1 MAKRSGLV
9 FVDNHLTMIA
19 YLRGKVLEKKHD
31 SIVVIVQDIGYRIYL
46 AAPSL
51 DRVRAG
57 EEREFHTHEHVREDA
72 RDLFG
77 FLSAGELDL
86 FLSLIKVSGIGP
98 KTALNVMALGEE
110 KIREAITK
118 GDVALLC
125 SVSGVGKK
133 TAQQII
139 LDLQGKLVGAPL
151 ASARDTE
158 MIEVLRGLGYS
169 QREASDA
176 LAKIPESEKTEDRL
190 RAALKL
196 LGRQR

>member
-1 MAKRSGLV
+1 
-9 FVDNHLTMIA
+9 MIA
-19 YLRGKVLEKKHD
+19 YIQGKILEKKHD
-31 SIVVIVQDIGYRIYL
+31 SVVVVVQGVGYRIYL
-46 AAPSL
+46 AAPAV
-51 DRVRAG
+51 DRVRVG
-57 EEREFHTHEHVREDA
+57 EEREFFTHEHVREDA

-86 FLSLIKVSGIGP
+86 FLSLIRVSGIGP

-139 LDLQGKLVGAPL
+139 LDLQGKLVEAPL
-151 ASARDTE
+151 ASAGDTE
-158 MIEVLRGLGYS
+158 MLDALKGLGYS

-176 LAKIPESEKTEDRL
+176 LVKIPESEKTEDRL
-190 RAALKL
+190 RAVLKL

>member
-1 MAKRSGLV
+1 
-9 FVDNHLTMIA
+9 MIA
-19 YLRGKVLEKKHD
+19 YLRGKVLEKKND
-31 SIVVIVQDIGYRIYL
+31 SVVVVVQDIGYRMYL
-46 AAPSL
+46 AATAL
-51 DRVRAG
+51 DRVRQG
-57 EEREFHTHEHVREDA
+57 EEREFYTHEHVREDA

-77 FLSAGELDL
+77 FLTAGELDL

-110 KIREAITK
+110 KIREAIAK

-139 LDLQGKLVGAPL
+139 LDLQGKLVDAPMT
-151 ASARDTE
+151 SAGDTE
-158 MIEVLRGLGYS
+158 LMDALKGLGYS
-169 QREASDA
+169 QREALDT

-190 RAALKL
+190 RHALKL
-196 LGRQR
+196 LGKQR